1 MYDLIKKTGRFLM
14 ITFFVCY
21 AFFIYASNEPK
32 SVLARDLGDCR
43 DNLRNSQSVFL
54 IVGMQKPAAASENG
68 QRDKEENLSLNARA
82 AVLMDADSGRILYGK
97 EADSVYPMA
106 STTKIMTLIVAL
118 ETNEPDKIVTAS
130 PYASSMPKVHLGVQ
144 AGERYRMEDLYYA
157 MMLESFNDAA
167 VMIAEGTAGS
177 VGAFAEL
184 MNEKAVSLGCTQ
196 TYFITPNGLDA
207 ADEKGVHSSTAAD
220 MARIMRYAIGNE
232 EFLKITQTA
241 DYSFTDCDGKRRFAV
256 HNKNAL
262 LSMMG
267 GVLSGKTGYTADAGY
282 CYVCAVKK
290 DDRTFIA
297 ALLGSGWPPHKTY
310 KWTDVQKLLD
320 YGDKN
325 YNYQTVDISKE
336 VPGRQIYVIGGEQKF
351 VFARAEKT
359 SFRLLLS
366 AEDEIHVVSELQGKL
381 SAPVAAGQPVGS
393 IWMFVND
400 DLTAESRYIAANQT
414 DIKRTWIERLSG
426 K

>member
-1 MYDLIKKTGRFLM
+1 MKKFLLRTGNFLLV
-14 ITFFVCY
+14 IFCIFC
-21 AFFIYASNEPK
+21 AS
-32 SVLARDLGDCR
+32 V
-43 DNLRNSQSVFL
+43 VFL
-54 IVGMQKPAAASENG
+54 QNPAAAAETG
-68 QRDKEENLSLNARA
+68 QQEEKEKLSLNARA

-118 ETNEPDKIVTAS
+118 ENNEPDKIVTAS
-130 PYASSMPKVHLGVQ
+130 SYAASMPKVHLGVQ

-177 VGAFAEL
+177 VEAFAKM
-184 MNEKAVSLGCTQ
+184 MNEKAVSLGCSQ

-220 MARIMRYAIGNE
+220 MARIMRYVIENE

-241 DYSFTDCDGKRRFAV
+241 DYHFSDCDGKRSFTV

-262 LSMMG
+262 LTMMD

-282 CYVCAVKK
+282 CYVCAVQKG
-290 DDRTFIA
+290 DRTFIVS
-297 ALLGSGWPPHKTY
+297 LLGSGWPPHKGY
-310 KWTDVQKLLD
+310 KWADVQTLLN

-325 YNYQTVDISKE
+325 YSYQTIDISKE
-336 VPGRQIYVIGGEQKF
+336 VPDKQIYVMDGAQDF
-351 VFARAEKT
+351 VSVRAEQT
-359 SFRLLLS
+359 NYRLLLN
-366 AEDEIHVVSELQGKL
+366 AEDEIHVVSALPGQL
-381 SAPVAAGQPVGS
+381 AAPVSAGQPVGS
-393 IWMFVND
+393 IQVFVNG
-400 DLTAESRYIAANQT
+400 DLTVESGYVTT
-414 DIKRTWIERLSG
+414 DGIDIRRTWRERLLR